1 MEQKMKENIIYQNE
15 RKVVYR
21 DGERVVKAFNATYD
35 ISQALNEALNQA
47 K

>member
-35 ISQALNEALNQA
+35 ISQVLNEALNQA